1 VIKMAKMTKAQA
13 KRMCKSI
20 VSKSE
25 KLYRWG
31 RMNDLPPSFYTKAL
45 KLGDE
50 ALMMLN
56 KIK

>member
-1 VIKMAKMTKAQA
+1 MAKMTKAQA
-13 KRMCKSI
+13 RRMCKSI